1 LDNGWLGGDFGEV
14 AMVQEELLNFPG
26 MFQFE
31 PETGVI
37 TFRGNRMLVFQA
49 DALGQLREELILT
62 LGEDIA
68 RGVLLRF
75 GYRCGY
81 ADVTSMRALFD
92 GSTDADL
99 MLAGPK
105 LHTYEGLVHVT
116 NEELKFDRGKG
127 HFFMK
132 GFWQNSFEA
141 QQHLKLFGTTQ
152 QGVCWIL
159 TGYAS
164 GYASGFMGR
173 DVVCVETKCVAMGDP
188 YCVYEIRNVENW
200 GQLAVKEKEC
210 FKPSLTVKSLQ
221 KVLAEERERIEQWR
235 ALNEATVILNSQLDT
250 VNLPQKFI
258 DCAKKL
264 VGAEEA
270 LLTLKNDKSTG
281 LIIYKDIA
289 GQEEL
294 HREIAD
300 RPRGAIELIFQRG
313 TVINRDQ
320 SHFSPEEL
328 YGFTNIKK
336 NLLGVPLFANGRVIG
351 ALLMANKRGDGAFDE
366 NDQELLIILGS
377 QMGIAL
383 ENSRLY
389 EQVDEKLKNKADEL
403 ERVNNILSEQHKILQ
418 KSLEIH
424 KQLTDLALS
433 GQGIEAICSTLTE
446 ITDNPIQVEDH
457 SGKLIATTLS
467 MDDRWVL
474 VTKELLEQKAYAQ
487 QAKVLLDE
495 KKPVEIQVGKSYK
508 QYIVPVVA
516 GKQVLGFITTALANK
531 KKLRRLD
538 QMAMEHGATVIA
550 LEMLRLKASFEYNQ
564 RVKENFAEELL
575 LGNFE
580 SSELARHHAGQMGF
594 NLQNLF
600 RVMLV
605 EVDPG
610 PKDKHKQDIYRH
622 LRELVNNLNANYVVI
637 SKNHQLIILV
647 TQEKRKESN
656 ETGELAEILKIELS
670 QFISEGRWWIAL
682 GLAYDKIEEV
692 NQAYLKAVNTLEIM
706 KALRQDN
713 MINDFE
719 SLGVFSLL
727 EINPERFIQFVNR
740 VLGPLLE
747 YEKKHKAQLIDTL
760 CLYYDNNS
768 NILKAARSGYLNSST
783 LKYRL
788 RRIQEITGLDLKDPE
803 VSLQVQLALKLIKG
817 KS

>member
-1 LDNGWLGGDFGEV
+1 
-14 AMVQEELLNFPG
+14 MVQEELLSFPG
-26 MFQFE
+26 MFKFE

-81 ADVTSMRALFD
+81 ADVTSMRTLFD

-105 LHTYEGLVHVT
+105 LHTYQGLVHVI

-132 GFWQNSFEA
+132 GLWQNSFEA
-141 QQHLKLFGTTQ
+141 QQHLKLFGPTKE
-152 QGVCWIL
+152 GVCWIL

-173 DVVCVETKCVAMGDP
+173 DAVCVETKCVAMGDP
-188 YCVYEIRNVENW
+188 NCAYEIRNVENW
-200 GQLAVKEKEC
+200 GQLADKEKEC
-210 FKPSLTVKSLQ
+210 FKPSLTAKSLQ
-221 KVLAEERERIEQWR
+221 KVLEEEREQIEQWR

-258 DCAKKL
+258 DSAKRL

-270 LLTLKNDKSTG
+270 LLTLKNDKSNG
-281 LIIYKDIA
+281 LIIYKDIV

-294 HREIAD
+294 VREIAD
-300 RPRGAIELIFQRG
+300 RPRGAIEIIFQRG

-320 SHFSPEEL
+320 SHFSAEEL

-366 NDQELLIILGS
+366 NDQELLTILGS

-389 EQVDEKLKNKADEL
+389 EQVDEKLKDKADEL

-433 GQGIEAICSTLTE
+433 GQGIEAICSTLAE
-446 ITDNPIQVEDH
+446 ITGNPIQVEDH
-457 SGKLIATTLS
+457 GGRLIATSLS
-467 MDDRWVL
+467 VDDNWVL
-474 VTKELLEQKAYAQ
+474 GTKKILEQKTYAQ

-495 KKPVEIQVGKSYK
+495 KKPVEIQIGKSHK

-516 GKQVLGFITTALANK
+516 GKQVLGFIITALVDK

-538 QMAMEHGATVIA
+538 QVAMEHGATVIA
-550 LEMLRLKASFEYNQ
+550 LEMLRLKASFEYSQ
-564 RVKENFAEELL
+564 RVKENFVEELL
-575 LGNFE
+575 LGNLE
-580 SSELARHHAGQMGF
+580 SLELARHHPGQMGF
-594 NLQNLF
+594 DLQNLF
-600 RVMLV
+600 QVMLV

-610 PKDKHKQDIYRH
+610 LKDTNKQNIYRH
-622 LRELVNNLNANYVVI
+622 LRELVNNLDVNYVVI
-637 SKNHQLIILV
+637 SKNNQLIILV
-647 TQEKRKESN
+647 IQEEKCKECN
-656 ETGELAEILKIELS
+656 EAAKLAEILKSELLK
-670 QFISEGRWWIAL
+670 FINEGRWWIAL

-692 NQAYLKAVNTLEIM
+692 NQAYLKAINTLEIM

-727 EINPERFIQFVNR
+727 EINPKRFIQFVNR

-747 YEKKHKAQLIDTL
+747 YEQKHRAQLIDTL

-788 RRIQEITGLDLKDPE
+788 RRIQEITELDLKDPE

-817 KS
+817 KH

>member
-1 LDNGWLGGDFGEV
+1 
-14 AMVQEELLNFPG
+14 MVQEELYNFLDL
-26 MFQFE
+26 FQFK

-37 TFRGNRMLVFQA
+37 TFRGNRMLVLQA

-68 RGVLLRF
+68 RGVLMRF

-81 ADVTSMRALFD
+81 ADVMSMRALFD
-92 GSTDADL
+92 GSPDAEL

-105 LHTYEGLVHVT
+105 LHTYEGLVHVV
-116 NEELKFDRGKG
+116 NEELKYDREKG

-132 GFWQNSFEA
+132 GLWQNSFEA
-141 QQHLKLFGTTQ
+141 QQHLKLLGTSQ

-159 TGYAS
+159 SGYAS
-164 GYASGFMGR
+164 GYASGFMGS
-173 DVVCVETKCVAMGDP
+173 DVVCVETKCAAKGDP
-188 YCVYEIRNVENW
+188 HCVYELRNMENW
-200 GQLAVKEKEC
+200 GQLAAKEIAC
-210 FKPSLTVKSLQ
+210 YKPGSTVKSLQ
-221 KVLAEERERIEQWR
+221 NVLAEERERIEQWR
-235 ALNEATVILNSQLDT
+235 ALSEATVILNSELESL
-250 VNLPQKFI
+250 NLPNKFI
-258 DCAKKL
+258 ACAKKL

-270 LLTLKNDKSTG
+270 LLTLKNDKSNG

-289 GQEEL
+289 GQDEL
-294 HREIAD
+294 IREIAD

-313 TVINRDQ
+313 AAINRDR

-351 ALLMANKRGDGAFDE
+351 ALLMANKKGNGAFDE
-366 NDQELLIILGS
+366 NDQELLTILGS

-389 EQVDEKLKNKADEL
+389 EQVDEKLKSKADEL
-403 ERVNNILSEQHKILQ
+403 ERVNSILSEQHKMLQ

-433 GQGIEAICSTLTE
+433 GQGIEAICSTLAE
-446 ITDNPIQVEDH
+446 ITGNLIQIEDH
-457 SGKLIATTLS
+457 SGKLIASTLS
-467 MDDRWVL
+467 IDDRWVL
-474 VTKELLEQKAYAQ
+474 AARELLEQKAYAQ
-487 QAKVLLDE
+487 QAKVLLEE
-495 KKPVEIQVGKSYK
+495 KKPVEIQVGKGLK

-516 GKQVLGFITTALANK
+516 GKQVLGFITAALANK

-550 LEMLRLKASFEYNQ
+550 LELLRLKASFEYNQ
-564 RVKENFAEELL
+564 RVKENFVEELL
-575 LGNFE
+575 MGNIE
-580 SSELARHHAGQMGF
+580 SLETARHLAEQMGF
-594 NLQNLF
+594 NLPSTFQVL
-600 RVMLV
+600 LV
-605 EVDPG
+605 EVDSG
-610 PKDKHKQDIYRH
+610 PKDKHKQDIYRQ
-622 LRELVNNLNANYVVI
+622 LRELINDLGANYVVV
-637 SKNHQLIILV
+637 SKNHQLIILAAQERKKDSGEAKKLAERLKNEV
-647 TQEKRKESN
+647 TQ
-656 ETGELAEILKIELS
+656 LIDD
-670 QFISEGRWWIAL
+670 GRWWIAL
-682 GLAYDKIEEV
+682 GLKCDKVEDV
-692 NQAYLKAVNTLEIM
+692 YQAYQKATNTLEIM

-713 MINDFE
+713 KINDYE

-727 EINPERFIQFVNR
+727 EINPERFIRFVNQ

-747 YEKKHKAQLIDTL
+747 YEQKHKAQLIDTL
-760 CLYYDNNS
+760 CLFYDNNS